1 MKDEGNVAD
10 YMASLNRAR
19 RRRRNRPPYG
29 KYALAAA
36 VVCVAAAG
44 IFFGG
49 RAVKGYMDKKPAA
62 ATETSGEGETG
73 PEAGTLDESALAAEE
88 ASRQARDAERLANA
102 QAVVDSYAN
111 IGVVQVSGY
120 LNMRK
125 KPESG
130 SQVVGKLMDG
140 SACEVQETLDGWY
153 HVNSG
158 GIDGYV
164 SSEYV
169 ITGDAAKEKALSM
182 VTDRAVVTTDN
193 LNIREQPST
202 DSNIVGQCLEGERY
216 EILGEEDGW
225 YQIEGGYVSSDYVAQ
240 VDAAAASASGKG
252 SEIAQYAQQYV
263 GYPYV
268 YGGSSPSGFDCSG
281 FVTYVCKHFGYSV
294 NRTASAQMDNGTA
307 VSKSQLQPGDLVFF
321 NNGNSSKQATH
332 VGIYIGGNQ
341 FVHASTP
348 TVGVIVSDMDS
359 AYYGTGFVGARR
371 LA

>member
-140 SACEVQETLDGWY
+140 SACEVQESLDGW
-153 HVNSG
+153 
-158 GIDGYV
+158 
-164 SSEYV
+164 
-169 ITGDAAKEKALSM
+169 
-182 VTDRAVVTTDN
+182 
-193 LNIREQPST
+193 
-202 DSNIVGQCLEGERY
+202 
-216 EILGEEDGW
+216 
-225 YQIEGGYVSSDYVAQ
+225 
-240 VDAAAASASGKG
+240 
-252 SEIAQYAQQYV
+252 
-263 GYPYV
+263 
-268 YGGSSPSGFDCSG
+268 
-281 FVTYVCKHFGYSV
+281 
-294 NRTASAQMDNGTA
+294 
-307 VSKSQLQPGDLVFF
+307 
-321 NNGNSSKQATH
+321 
-332 VGIYIGGNQ
+332 
-341 FVHASTP
+341 
-348 TVGVIVSDMDS
+348 
-359 AYYGTGFVGARR
+359 
-371 LA
+371 